1 MKKRYE
7 TVLFATDCEPGSR
20 GVFPHA
26 LLTASLHKAKLH
38 VLHVVPEVEEAV
50 IQSVAAVMGQDRLIS
65 DERQHLVEQEQE
77 LRLRFMET
85 EDAAIKAYISEL
97 DGQLEFAVRHGRPV
111 AGMLD
116 YAKEIRADI
125 IIVGARRRG
134 LRRPSFL
141 GSVATRLLRRTHL
154 PVLVIPPED

>member
-38 VLHVVPEVEEAV
+38 VLHVLPEVEEAV
-50 IQSVAAVMGQDRLIS
+50 IQSVAAVMGQDRLI
-65 DERQHLVEQEQE
+65 DNERQHLLEQEQE
-77 LRLRFMET
+77 LRQRFMDT
-85 EDAAIKAYISEL
+85 DDAAIKAYINEI
-97 DGQLEFAVRHGRPV
+97 DGQLEFTVRHGRTV

-116 YAKEIRADI
+116 YADEIGADI
-125 IIVGARRRG
+125 IVIGARRRG

-141 GSVATRLLRRTHL
+141 GSVATRLLRRSNL
-154 PVLVIPPED
+154 PVLVIPPVD